1 MTYMNRLELINS
13 IQNLTDEKEI
23 TFLIG
28 DEKISNRFD
37 RLDMKQCEKGD
48 FYTEISYALYSYIAN
63 AIFFKAMG
71 KEKSK
76 EGYPFF
82 DQQWEDIIHGVD
94 TIYEENTKVV
104 KDRALR
110 LLDAF
115 LSSMDGTTLTD
126 LMEKIAPLCVLKI
139 IKKHPKEE
147 KKILRKFDKKKDI
160 VYNQVTLF
168 SRSLYH
174 TFLNRSNL
182 NPLCIQPDLH
192 DLSNGVFV
200 YDQKELI
207 IPTWQNAFTLD
218 SFKSVLK
225 TGVGSCSTEFSFK
238 DIKSVSVIYMVKD
251 IVSTYH
257 LD

>member
-1 MTYMNRLELINS
+1 MNRLELIHS
-13 IQNLTDEKEI
+13 IQSLTDENLI
-23 TFLIG
+23 TFSIG

-63 AIFFKAMG
+63 AIFLKAMG
-71 KEKSK
+71 KEKASQ
-76 EGYPFF
+76 GYTFF
-82 DQQWEDIIHGVD
+82 DQQWEEIIQGKE

-110 LLDAF
+110 LLDTF
-115 LSSMDGTTLTD
+115 LSSMDGTTLND

-139 IKKHPKEE
+139 IKNHPKEE
-147 KKILRKFDKKKDI
+147 KKILRKFDKKKEI

-182 NPLCIQPDLH
+182 NPLLIQPDMD

-200 YDQKELI
+200 YDLKELI
-207 IPTWQNAFTLD
+207 IPTWQNAFTLVN
-218 SFKSVLK
+218 FKSVIKNGLA
-225 TGVGSCSTEFSFK
+225 SCSSEFPFK
-238 DIKSVSVIYMVKD
+238 DIEAVSVIYMVKD
-251 IVSTYH
+251 IVGTYH
-257 LD
+257 LY